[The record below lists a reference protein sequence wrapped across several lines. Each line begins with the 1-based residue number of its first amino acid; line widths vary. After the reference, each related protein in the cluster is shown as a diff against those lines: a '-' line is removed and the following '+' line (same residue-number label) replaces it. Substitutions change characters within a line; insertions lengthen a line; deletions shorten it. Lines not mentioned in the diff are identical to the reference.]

1 MLNNGT
7 PSQPPARAGLAPAAL
22 PENAPQHF
30 SSLRIRL
37 SLIVVAVIVVLLVML
52 YIPLRLTV
60 LSAFADRE
68 QQSMK
73 DNLKRSRLA
82 LQLRLDEMGTKI
94 KDYAQWDG
102 TYDLMADPS
111 PAAVSEYTTSN
122 LDDEILKNLG
132 ANVVVV
138 VDAQG
143 TVILSK
149 SLAVDFTT
157 PAPLP
162 AELAALLT
170 TASFKFLDPNTQSA
184 SRLGVVR
191 TADTAMLLS
200 VSAVLPTGASG
211 TPRGAMAF
219 GRILTQEEV
228 DKLAQISDLKLTV
241 HSLDPARPLGDVAP
255 AAPLPGEVLSDL
267 QAGQEETIK
276 PVSANEIVGATLIK
290 DIQGQPALALKVDSN
305 RDILTQGQRSSNY
318 FMAALIVMAL
328 VLSLVVTA
336 LLQRFVLSRLLRLN
350 REVGVIGVDSDTAE
364 RVTVQG
370 SDELAQLSLSIN
382 TMLAALQRAQQE
394 HQVSDE
400 ERARLKDG
408 LIQAQRATLE
418 KLSTPVIP
426 ISDTVIVM
434 PLIGDIDPDRSRL
447 ILETLLHG
455 ISQMRT
461 RTAIIDITGIFGV
474 NEEVITLLTR
484 MVGTVRLLGTELILT
499 GISAEV
505 ARMLAKRPGVL
516 HGVMTYSNLQQA
528 IVYALKA

>member
-7 PSQPPARAGLAPAAL
+7 PSQPPARAGLAPAAP
-22 PENAPQHF
+22 PEKAPQHF

-37 SLIVVAVIVVLLVML
+37 SFFVVAVILLLLVLL

-73 DNLKRSRLA
+73 DNLKRSQLA
-82 LQLRLDEMGTKI
+82 LQLRLDEMGTKV

-102 TYDLMADPS
+102 TYDLMAEPN
-111 PAAVSEYTTSN
+111 PEAVNEYTTSN

-132 ANVVVV
+132 ANVVII
-138 VDAQG
+138 VDAQS
-143 TVILSK
+143 TIILSK
-149 SLAVDFTT
+149 SLTVDW
-157 PAPLP
+157 
-162 AELAALLT
+162 T
-170 TASFKFLDPNTQSA
+170 TATALPPELTALVNTDFFKFTDASTQSA
-184 SRLGVVR
+184 ARLGIVR

-200 VSAVLPTGASG
+200 VSAVLATGASG

-219 GRILTQEEV
+219 ARILTQEEV
-228 DKLAQISDLKLTV
+228 DKLAQIRDLKLTV
-241 HSLDPARPLGDVAP
+241 HSLDPANPLRDVAP
-255 AAPLPGEVLSDL
+255 ATPLPEAMISDL
-267 QAGQEETIK
+267 RAGQAESIR
-276 PVSANEIVGATLIK
+276 PINDNEILGAALIK
-290 DIQGQPALALKVDSN
+290 DIQGNPALAFKIDSN

-328 VLSLVVTA
+328 VLSLLVTG
-336 LLQRFVLSRLLRLN
+336 LLQRFVLSRLSRLN
-350 REVGVIGVDSDTAE
+350 REVSGIGVDSDTSE

-370 SDELAQLSLSIN
+370 SDELSQLSISIN
-382 TMLAALQRAQQE
+382 TMLAALQKAQLE
-394 HQVSDE
+394 HQHSDE
-400 ERARLKDG
+400 ERALLKDN
-408 LIQAQRATLE
+408 LIHAQQATLE

-434 PLIGDIDPDRSRL
+434 PLIGEMDANRGEL
-447 ILETLLHG
+447 ILKTLLQG

-461 RTAIIDITGIFGV
+461 RTAIIDITGISGV
-474 NEEVITLLTR
+474 NEEAITLLTR

-505 ARMLAKRPGVL
+505 ARMLAKRPKVL
-516 HGVMTYSNLQQA
+516 DGVMTYSNLQQA
-528 IVYALKA
+528 IVYALRA